1 MAGATKHERSSE
13 LRDVVDEALDTMP
26 NLTDNV
32 RAAFGRLIDVLES
45 SGDAVVFPAEASLS
59 TTQAADLLG
68 VSRMTVV
75 RLVDRGELHAD
86 TSSVH
91 RRIPVSELKRYQ
103 TEFRRRQRTAMSEL
117 AEDITA
123 TTPADRVI
131 ETR

>member
-75 RLVDRGELHAD
+75 RLIDRGELHAD

-103 TEFRRRQRTAMSEL
+103 TEFRRRQRTAMSEF

>member
-32 RAAFGRLIDVLES
+32 RAAFGGLIDVLES

-75 RLVDRGELHAD
+75 RLIDRGELHAD

>member
-75 RLVDRGELHAD
+75 RLIDRGELHAD

>member
-1 MAGATKHERSSE
+1 
-13 LRDVVDEALDTMP
+13 MP

-75 RLVDRGELHAD
+75 RLIDRGELHAD

-123 TTPADRVI
+123 ATPADRVI

>member
-75 RLVDRGELHAD
+75 RLIDRGELHAD

-123 TTPADRVI
+123 ATPADRVI

>member
-75 RLVDRGELHAD
+75 RLIDRGELHAG

>member
-75 RLVDRGELHAD
+75 RLIDRGELHAD
-86 TSSVH
+86 ASSVH

>member
-1 MAGATKHERSSE
+1 MAEAPKHERSSE

-75 RLVDRGELHAD
+75 RLIDRGELHAD

-103 TEFRRRQRTAMSEL
+103 TEFRRRQRTAMSEF

>member
-75 RLVDRGELHAD
+75 RLIDRGELHAD

-123 TTPADRVI
+123 TTLADRVI